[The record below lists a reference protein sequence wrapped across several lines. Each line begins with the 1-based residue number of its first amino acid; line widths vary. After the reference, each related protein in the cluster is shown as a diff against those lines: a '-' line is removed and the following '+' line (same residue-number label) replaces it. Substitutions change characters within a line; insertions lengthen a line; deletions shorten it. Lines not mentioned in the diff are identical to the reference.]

1 MLRLQ
6 QFVDPNF
13 GSERY
18 LEIDPMWVVEAKDTI
33 IKVFPFQKHPAT
45 LILLQNG
52 QRYRVHG
59 HWSAQIQAAR
69 SQTNAQSEAEREHG

>member
-18 LEIDPMWVVEAKDTI
+18 LEIDPAWVVEAEDTI

-45 LILLQNG
+45 LITLENG
-52 QRYRVHG
+52 QHYRVHG
-59 HWSAQIQAAR
+59 HWSAQIKA
-69 SQTNAQSEAEREHG
+69 AQSNTHAEAGEQHE